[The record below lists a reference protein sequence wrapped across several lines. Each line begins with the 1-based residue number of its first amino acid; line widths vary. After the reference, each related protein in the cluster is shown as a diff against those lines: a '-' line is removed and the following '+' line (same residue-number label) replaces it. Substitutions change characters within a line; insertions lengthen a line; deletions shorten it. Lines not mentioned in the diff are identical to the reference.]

1 MLLSSCWCVV
11 KVLLTCCWGV
21 AAADKAKAPDHDL
34 FDQWSSSEVKAP
46 DNVDLSLGEDVL
58 HGVAHQ
64 AKAKSLLQELWDFL
78 VRRSGIGHAVVAR
91 DSAKKAS
98 GQRESPRPQ
107 KTRPTNEVEQDAAE
121 EAEVESE
128 GEEAAEFE
136 IDAQVEIDA
145 PVDAEVEQDAQ
156 VEVEEDANVEV
167 AADEKDAE
175 QDAEGADATHC
186 VRLRDANIMK
196 TLDQELTCDFYFDGE
211 GGADEDDLDPEDEK
225 VHVEPESRQ
234 DIMRKARAGVKAKR
248 KSLPLL
254 ALSCSHCAPFVKPL

>member
-1 MLLSSCWCVV
+1 M
-11 KVLLTCCWGV
+11 LLTCCWGV

-128 GEEAAEFE
+128 GGEAAEFE

-175 QDAEGADATHC
+175 QDAQGADATHC
-186 VRLRDANIMK
+186 LRLRDGNIMK
-196 TLDQELTCDFYFDGE
+196 TLDQEFTCDLEFDGE
-211 GGADEDDLDPEDEK
+211 GGADEGDLEDEE
-225 VHVEPESRQ
+225 VDVEPQSRQ
-234 DIMRKARAGVKAKR
+234 GICREARAGVKTKR

-254 ALSCSHCAPFVKPL
+254 ALYCSHCAPFVKPL

>member
-1 MLLSSCWCVV
+1 M
-11 KVLLTCCWGV
+11 LLTCCWGV

-34 FDQWSSSEVKAP
+34 FDQWSSSEVKTP

-98 GQRESPRPQ
+98 GQRESARPQ
-107 KTRPTNEVEQDAAE
+107 KTRPTNEVQQDSAE

-145 PVDAEVEQDAQ
+145 PVDAEVEQDA
-156 VEVEEDANVEV
+156 NVEV

-175 QDAEGADATHC
+175 QEAEGADATHC
-186 VRLRDANIMK
+186 LRLRDGNIMK
-196 TLDQELTCDFYFDGE
+196 SLDQEFTCDFEFDGE
-211 GGADEDDLDPEDEK
+211 GGADEGDLEDEE
-225 VHVEPESRQ
+225 VDVEPQSRQ
-234 DIMRKARAGVKAKR
+234 GIMREARAGVKAKR

>member
-1 MLLSSCWCVV
+1 
-11 KVLLTCCWGV
+11 VLLTCCWGV
-21 AAADKAKAPDHDL
+21 AVADKAKV
-34 FDQWSSSEVKAP
+34 DQWSSGELKAP
-46 DNVDLSLGEDVL
+46 DNDALSLGEDVL

-128 GEEAAEFE
+128 GEESAEVE
-136 IDAQVEIDA
+136 IDAQ
-145 PVDAEVEQDAQ
+145 VDAEVEQDAQ
-156 VEVEEDANVEV
+156 VEFEQDAKVEV

-175 QDAEGADATHC
+175 QDAEGADATRC
-186 VRLRDANIMK
+186 LRLRDGNIMK
-196 TLDQELTCDFYFDGE
+196 TLDQELNCDFDLDGEDGE
-211 GGADEDDLDPEDEK
+211 GGADDGDYAPDEE
-225 VHVEPESRQ
+225 VDVEPESRQ
-234 DIMRKARAGVKAKR
+234 DICRKARAGVKTKR
-248 KSLPLL
+248 MSLPLL
-254 ALSCSHCAPFVKPL
+254 ALYCSHCAPVVKPL